1 MRKIAI
7 LPNNIYHI
15 YNRGINRQEI
25 FYKEEDYVL
34 FISKLRDY
42 FKKDLASL
50 TCYCLMPNHYH
61 LLVTLF
67 VKILAKK

>member
-7 LPNNIYHI
+7 LPNHIYHV

-25 FYKEEDYVL
+25 FYKEGDYVL

-42 FKKDLASL
+42 FKKDFASL
-50 TCYCLMPNHYH
+50 LCYCLMPNHYH
-61 LLVTLF
+61 LV
-67 VKILAKK
+67 VHVHCEQ